1 MRAGK
6 DRSCVRY
13 PYFKRVLLCFLERII
28 VSQYRKLD
36 EYAKETLKNS
46 GEALQVS
53 NEINVTAVY
62 GLIDHVS
69 GSDILLVKHHKEW

>member
-1 MRAGK
+1 
-6 DRSCVRY
+6 
-13 PYFKRVLLCFLERII
+13 
-28 VSQYRKLD
+28 LD